1 MADKTIKVLYDATLL
16 SYFSEK
22 NEKRSGVY
30 FVTYNILKEILN
42 HPEFEVTLY
51 CDYKRTLYMQQ
62 LMKQD
67 EMLGQFKLMEV
78 KDITNPLI
86 GLLASMNFKYRK
98 APEIKDNI
106 LKKAVRFIAFRS
118 FHLYDR
124 IRSDSPAFK
133 KKLQEYDAY
142 FSPYEIIP
150 QEVEKDKNI
159 KKFLFLHDTIPVILE
174 DLYNEINLSSEWFRR
189 LLKSL
194 NKEDYYFANSL
205 STKNDFIKYAPSITP
220 ENITVAYLGADEKFC
235 RAADEEKISQVKRK
249 YNIPEDKKYI
259 FSLCSVEPRKNLIF
273 AVKNFIKF
281 IKKNNI
287 DDFVFVLG
295 GGQVKQFQPKL
306 EKELSDLKEF
316 QDKILK
322 IGYVADEDLAALY
335 SGAEMFVYPSI
346 YEGFGMPV
354 LEAMQCGA
362 PVITSN
368 VSSLPEVIGDA
379 GIQIDPY
386 KNEELIAAYE
396 KMYFDRSFREQCIQ
410 KSLER
415 AKEFSWEKCVS
426 IITEEIKKA
435 AGK

>member
-42 HPEFEVTLY
+42 HSEFEVTLY

-396 KMYFDRSFREQCIQ
+396 KMYFDRNFREQCIQ

>member
-1 MADKTIKVLYDATLL
+1 MVDKKIKVLYDATLL

-30 FVTYNILKEILN
+30 FVTYNILKEILK
-42 HPEFEVTLY
+42 HPDFNVTLY
-51 CDYKRTLYMQQ
+51 CDYKRTLYMQE
-62 LMKQD
+62 LMKLD
-67 EMLGQFKLMEV
+67 AILKQFELMEV

-86 GLLASMNFKYRK
+86 GLLASLSFSFRK
-98 APEIKDNI
+98 TPEIKDNL
-106 LKKAVRFIAFRS
+106 LKKAVRFISFRS

-124 IRSDSPAFK
+124 MRKDSPAFE
-133 KKLQEYDAY
+133 KKLQEFDAY

-150 QEVEKDKNI
+150 QEVEKNKKI
-159 KKFLFLHDTIPVILE
+159 KKFLFLHDVIPLILE
-174 DLYNEINLSSEWFRR
+174 DLYKEINLSSDWFRR

-194 NKEDYYFANSL
+194 NKEDYYFANSV

-220 ENITVAYLGADEKFC
+220 EKITVAYLGADEKFC
-235 RAADEEKISQVKRK
+235 RTTDKEQISKVKRK

-287 DDFVFVLG
+287 NDFVFVLG
-295 GGQVKQFQPKL
+295 GGQVKQFQPTL
-306 EKELSDLKEF
+306 EKELLNLKEF
-316 QDKILK
+316 QDKIIK
-322 IGYVADEDLAALY
+322 IGYVADEDLPVLY

-354 LEAMQCGA
+354 LEAMQCGV

-379 GIQIDPY
+379 GIQINPH
-386 KNEELIAAYE
+386 NSNELIEAYE
-396 KMYFDRSFREQCIQ
+396 KMYFNKIFRQQCVQ

-415 AKEFSWEKCVS
+415 ASEFSWEKCVN
-426 IITEEIKKA
+426 IITGEIENSLS
-435 AGK
+435 